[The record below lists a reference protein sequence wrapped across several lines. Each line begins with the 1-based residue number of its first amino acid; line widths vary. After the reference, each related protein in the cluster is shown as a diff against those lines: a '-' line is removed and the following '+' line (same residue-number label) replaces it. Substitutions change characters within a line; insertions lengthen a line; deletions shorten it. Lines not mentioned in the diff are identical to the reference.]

1 MSPEVVITFFGGL
14 FAIGSIILAG
24 QWMHHRYS
32 GQRAGNN
39 QLDRLAEGLDGLHKE
54 LGVLQ
59 DKVETLEAHVRTVEG
74 FLSAP
79 VGPERNRLALPGE
92 SERVLAERDR
102 VG

>member
-14 FAIGSIILAG
+14 FAIGGIILAG
-24 QWMHHRYS
+24 LSMHHRYS
-32 GQRAGNN
+32 RQRAGNN
-39 QLDRLAEGLDGLHKE
+39 QLDRLAEGLEGLHQE

-59 DKVETLEAHVRTVEG
+59 HQVEALETHVRTVEG

-79 VGPERNRLALPGE
+79 VGPERTRQALPGE